1 MTSVKEA
8 IVGLAGDS
16 PKGTIVFSLAMLVCC
31 TVLVPVGSRDR
42 GDFDC
47 VSSLVVS
54 EMSGDGVESMESSF
68 R

>member
-42 GDFDC
+42 DDFDC
-47 VSSLVVS
+47 VSSSVAS
-54 EMSGDGVESMESSF
+54 ERPGNGVETVED
-68 R
+68 